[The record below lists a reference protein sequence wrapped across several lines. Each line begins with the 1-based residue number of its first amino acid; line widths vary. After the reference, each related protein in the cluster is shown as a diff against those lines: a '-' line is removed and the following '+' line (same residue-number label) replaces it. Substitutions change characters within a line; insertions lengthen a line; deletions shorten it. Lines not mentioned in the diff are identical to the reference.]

1 MLPNSECSRMHRR
14 DIRSRLVRM
23 LYEFHTE
30 QNGKRSG
37 SVHATYMLYGIRK
50 TTQTNGHSQQDGDVH
65 MTSSPPE
72 LESAVDDGPVI
83 TLSLVAEESLK
94 GRVDSC
100 ALVTSGSRADLLI
113 DVLSQYESVSS
124 IHVYSLGTH
133 PVKVR
138 LFHSACGW
146 LLIKNYCRIFIYLR
160 RCRNPSLTCR
170 QKTVQPTVNTLWD
183 PFAIHMCGVESAKG
197 QLPGPMWRYPRHLTR
212 NQLP

>member
-1 MLPNSECSRMHRR
+1 
-14 DIRSRLVRM
+14 M

-50 TTQTNGHSQQDGDVH
+50 TTQTNGHSQQDGDIH

-72 LESAVDDGPVI
+72 LESTMDEGPVI
-83 TLSLVAEESLK
+83 TLSLVAEENLK

-100 ALVTSGSRADLLI
+100 ALLTSGSRADLLT
-113 DVLSQYESVSS
+113 DVLSQYDSVSS

-138 LFHSACGW
+138 LIHSACGV
-146 LLIKNYCRIFIYLR
+146 LVIKNYCRIFIYLWR
-160 RCRNPSLTCR
+160 YPNPSLTCR
-170 QKTVQPTVNTLWD
+170 PKMVRATVNTPSD
-183 PFAIHMCGVESAKG
+183 QFATHMYGVESATG
-197 QLPGPMWRYPRHLTR
+197 QLPGPMWRYPKHLTR
-212 NQLP
+212 NQIP

>member
-1 MLPNSECSRMHRR
+1 MHQR
-14 DIRSRLVRM
+14 DICSTLVRM

-50 TTQTNGHSQQDGDVH
+50 TPQTNGHSQQDGDVH
-65 MTSSPPE
+65 MTSSPPV
-72 LESAVDDGPVI
+72 LDSAVDDGPVI

-94 GRVDSC
+94 GRLDSC
-100 ALVTSGSRADLLI
+100 ALVASGCSANPLP

-138 LFHSACGW
+138 PFQSAFGSFV
-146 LLIKNYCRIFIYLR
+146 IKNYCRIFTCLR
-160 RCRNPSLTCR
+160 RYRNPSLTYR
-170 QKTVQPTVNTLWD
+170 LRTVQPAVNTPSDL
-183 PFAIHMCGVESAKG
+183 FAIHMCDVESATG
-197 QLPGPMWRYPRHLTR
+197 
-212 NQLP
+212 

>member
-1 MLPNSECSRMHRR
+1 
-14 DIRSRLVRM
+14 M
-23 LYEFHTE
+23 LYEFHNE
-30 QNGKRSG
+30 QNIKRSG

-50 TTQTNGHSQQDGDVH
+50 NAQTNGHSQQDGDVH

-83 TLSLVAEESLK
+83 TLTLVAEESLK
-94 GRVDSC
+94 GRLDAC
-100 ALVTSGSRADLLI
+100 APVTSGSLADPLT

-138 LFHSACGW
+138 LVHFACG
-146 LLIKNYCRIFIYLR
+146 LLVIKHYCRIFICLR

-170 QKTVQPTVNTLWD
+170 LRTVQPIVNTHSD
-183 PFAIHMCGVESAKG
+183 PSATRMRGGESVRG
-197 QLPGPMWRYPRHLTR
+197 QPPGPMRRYPKRLM
-212 NQLP
+212 

>member
-1 MLPNSECSRMHRR
+1 MQLHAFNRHS
-14 DIRSRLVRM
+14 LKTFRM

-37 SVHATYMLYGIRK
+37 SVHATYMLCGIRK

-72 LESAVDDGPVI
+72 LESAVDEGPVI

-100 ALVTSGSRADLLI
+100 ALVISGSRADLLT
-113 DVLSQYESVSS
+113 DVLSQYESVDS

-138 LFHSACGW
+138 LIHSACG
-146 LLIKNYCRIFIYLR
+146 LLVIKNYCRIFIYLR

-170 QKTVQPTVNTLWD
+170 PKTVQATVNTPSD
-183 PFAIHMCGVESAKG
+183 QFAIHMCGVESATG
-197 QLPGPMWRYPRHLTR
+197 QLPGPMWRCPKHLTR